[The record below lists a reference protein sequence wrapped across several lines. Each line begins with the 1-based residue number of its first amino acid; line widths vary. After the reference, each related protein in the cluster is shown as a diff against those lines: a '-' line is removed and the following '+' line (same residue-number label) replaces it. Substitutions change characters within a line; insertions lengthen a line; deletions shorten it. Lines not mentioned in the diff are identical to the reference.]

1 MISRARLRAHG
12 LWNHCN
18 RFALMKTSRYRT
30 QFLVLVAATSL
41 VLALG
46 MALVVWLGG
55 GSPGGWG
62 ASGTRILV
70 VLGVLTVIFVAVCAA
85 AASSLAKRAE
95 APLEALADA
104 AEKAAAGDLDSP
116 VEVSAGGTVSRAA
129 EAVDSLRAQLRVT
142 TQARDHL
149 YELLDSMSEA
159 VIVTDPDGVIQRGNR
174 AATRLLGSSVSE
186 LKGKLLW
193 ELFAESFRP
202 SLSMNRLAGSAG
214 ESAMI
219 TGEGEEIP
227 VSYTTAAVSNGR
239 SEPDGFVLVARNI
252 SERKR
257 AERRIRYLARFDALT
272 RIPNRMQLQHLL
284 QRALARARKN
294 GTRTALLYVDLDRF
308 KEVNDTYG
316 HIAGDR
322 CLETA
327 AERLTGCL
335 PESAVVGRLAGDEFG
350 VMITDLG
357 DSAESRHSVTTAA
370 STLLRELTK
379 SYFHDNLEIFLS
391 ASVGIAFAPD
401 DADNVIDL
409 IRNAD
414 AAMYRAKH
422 HGGNSIEFYHP
433 DMNVA
438 TIEQLTLKSKLRRAI
453 ERGEFLLRYQPK
465 LDIRDGRIAGAE
477 ALLRWK
483 LPGHGE
489 VSPTEFIPLAEES
502 SVILEL
508 GEWVLKQV
516 CEDYRTWQ
524 RTGVDP
530 GRIAINLSLRQ
541 IRQKDLAQRVRN
553 RFKEYRIS
561 PTCIEFEITESTLM
575 EDPAATIS
583 VLNEFYAMGVN
594 LAIDDF
600 GTGYSSLSSLQQFP
614 INTLKID
621 QSFVRDA
628 DIDSDDATIVSTIID
643 MARSLN
649 MDVVAEG
656 VETEGQLNFLREKR
670 CHYVQGHLLGGPL
683 TAAEFL
689 ELLRGDKD
697 GSGRH
702 RALFAMS

>member
-1 MISRARLRAHG
+1 M
-12 LWNHCN
+12 
-18 RFALMKTSRYRT
+18 
-30 QFLVLVAATSL
+30 
-41 VLALG
+41 
-46 MALVVWLGG
+46 
-55 GSPGGWG
+55 
-62 ASGTRILV
+62 
-70 VLGVLTVIFVAVCAA
+70 
-85 AASSLAKRAE
+85 
-95 APLEALADA
+95 
-104 AEKAAAGDLDSP
+104 
-116 VEVSAGGTVSRAA
+116 
-129 EAVDSLRAQLRVT
+129 RVT

-174 AATRLLGSSVSE
+174 AATKLLGSSVGE

-202 SLSMNRLAGSAG
+202 SLSMDSLAGSAG

-219 TGEGEEIP
+219 TGEGEEVP

-239 SEPDGFVLVARNI
+239 SDPDGFVLVARNI

-327 AERLTGCL
+327 AERITACL
-335 PESAVVGRLAGDEFG
+335 PENAVVGRLAGDEFG

-357 DSAESRHSVTTAA
+357 NSEESRHSVKAA
-370 STLLRELTK
+370 AKTLLRELTK
-379 SYFHDNLEIFLS
+379 TYFHDNLEIFLS
-391 ASVGIAFAPD
+391 ASVGIAFAPH

-438 TIEQLTLKSKLRRAI
+438 TIEQLTLKSKLQRAI

-465 LDIRDGRIAGAE
+465 LDIRDGRIVGAE

-553 RFKEYRIS
+553 WFREYRIS

-575 EDPAATIS
+575 EDPAATIA

-628 DIDSDDATIVSTIID
+628 DIDRDDATIVSTIIE
-643 MARSLN
+643 MGRSLN

-683 TAAEFL
+683 TAVEFL

-702 RALFAMS
+702 RALFAVS

>member
-1 MISRARLRAHG
+1 
-12 LWNHCN
+12 
-18 RFALMKTSRYRT
+18 MKTSRYRT
-30 QFLVLVAATSL
+30 QFLVIVAATSL
-41 VLALG
+41 ALALG
-46 MALVVWLGG
+46 MALTVWLVGG
-55 GSPGGWG
+55 GPVGWG

-70 VLGVLTVIFVAVCAA
+70 ALGVLTVIAVAVCAA
-85 AASSLAKRAE
+85 AARSLAKRAE

-116 VEVSAGGTVSRAA
+116 VEVTAGGAVSRAA
-129 EAVDSLRAQLRVT
+129 EAVDALRAQVRVT

-174 AATRLLGSSVSE
+174 AATKLLGSSVGE

-202 SLSMNRLAGSAG
+202 SLSMDSLAGSAG

-219 TGEGEEIP
+219 TGEGEEVP

-239 SEPDGFVLVARNI
+239 SDPDGFVLVARNI

-327 AERLTGCL
+327 AERITACL
-335 PESAVVGRLAGDEFG
+335 PENAVVGRLAGDEFG

-357 DSAESRHSVTTAA
+357 NSEESRHSVKAA
-370 STLLRELTK
+370 AKTLLRELTK
-379 SYFHDNLEIFLS
+379 TYFHDNLEIFLS
-391 ASVGIAFAPD
+391 ASVGIAFAPH

-438 TIEQLTLKSKLRRAI
+438 TIEQLTLKSKLQRAI

-465 LDIRDGRIAGAE
+465 LDIRDGRIVGAE

-530 GRIAINLSLRQ
+530 GRIAINLSQRQ

-553 RFKEYRIS
+553 WFKEYRIS

-575 EDPAATIS
+575 EDPAATIA

-628 DIDSDDATIVSTIID
+628 DIDRDDATIVSTIIE
-643 MARSLN
+643 MGRSLN

-683 TAAEFL
+683 TAVEFL

-702 RALFAMS
+702 RALFAVS